1 MVTERKQEEASI
13 PLELVQKIGS
23 GISSL
28 LQASEVETTLL
39 LLNAVGD
46 GVVGLD
52 RNASIIYCNQAARG
66 LLGFTNT
73 ELLGR
78 RLEEF
83 FERPEGARL
92 LFDPILQG
100 DVVSTDEILLL
111 SRKSLSVEMII
122 TAVPL
127 MDHGQVQGALII
139 FRDITPG
146 ILISRTLKER
156 EEVLRGVFYMLPAG
170 IILMD
175 PFGRIVRI
183 NEAARQL
190 LDLGDRELR
199 GEAYPERMWSARDV
213 DGNPIAFADAPF
225 QQALKTGEPVKE
237 RLVQLGSAAQPL
249 YALISSNPLL
259 ISAGEEGTR
268 MIVTTITDV
277 NRQLLVQS
285 KLQTAVLLNGQINN
299 LLKNILTE
307 MIPEETVDTA
317 LRGVCELM
325 KADFALLGLLDD
337 DKKRVTYDYIY
348 GFPEIF
354 RGHSRPFAGSIS
366 ETMFEMRRSA
376 IIPDYAAS
384 PRRIDACVRAGAKTF
399 LGSPISA
406 DQEPLGSILLFRNRP
421 EPFTAAEA
429 ESLESLAP
437 VLSAALYKATYERKL
452 RDLATNDPLTGIW
465 NRRVFFEHLE
475 MEIERSKR
483 YGTPLSLL
491 ILDLDHFKEVNDAYG
506 HQAGDAVL
514 SAFSGVMKR
523 TTRRTDM
530 IGRTGGEEFMAILP
544 DTPLAGAERTAEK
557 LRSDVEQLRVPI
569 KGGAISVT
577 VSIGCAEYRRGE
589 PFDEYYGRVDRLLYR
604 AKNEGRNRVIAET

>member
-1 MVTERKQEEASI
+1 MATERKQEDASI
-13 PLELVQKIGS
+13 PLELVQQIGS
-23 GISSL
+23 GISGL
-28 LQASEVETTLL
+28 LQSSEVETTLL

-52 RNASIIYCNQAARG
+52 RNAGIIYANQAARG
-66 LLGFTNT
+66 LLGYGNA
-73 ELLGR
+73 ELLGK

-83 FERPEGARL
+83 FERPEAARL

-100 DVVSTDEILLL
+100 DVVSTDEVLML

-122 TAVPL
+122 TCVPL
-127 MDHGQVQGALII
+127 MLQGQVQGALAI

-183 NEAARQL
+183 NESARQL
-190 LDLGDRELR
+190 LDLADRELR
-199 GEAYPERMWSARDV
+199 GEAFPEKMWNARDA
-213 DGNPIAFADAPF
+213 DGNPIAFAEAPF
-225 QQALKTGEPVKE
+225 EQVLKTGEPVRD
-237 RLVQLGSAAQPL
+237 RLIRLGSAAQPS
-249 YALISSNPLL
+249 YALISSSPLML
-259 ISAGEEGTR
+259 SAGDSQTR

-277 NRQLLVQS
+277 NKQLLVQS
-285 KLQTAVLLNGQINN
+285 KLETAVLLNGQINN

-317 LRGVCELM
+317 LRGVCDLM

-337 DKKRVTYDYIY
+337 EKKRITYDYIF

-366 ETMFEMRRSA
+366 EAMLETHTSA
-376 IIPDYAAS
+376 IIPDYAAE

-399 LGSPISA
+399 MGSPISA
-406 DQEPLGSILLFRNRP
+406 DKDPIGSILLFRGKA
-421 EPFTAAEA
+421 EPFTPADA

-437 VLSAALYKATYERKL
+437 VLSAVLYKATYERKL

-483 YGTPLSLL
+483 YGTPLSIL
-491 ILDLDHFKEVNDAYG
+491 ILDLDHFKEVNDAHG

-514 SAFSGVMKR
+514 AAFSGVMKR
-523 TTRRTDM
+523 NTRRTDM

-544 DTPLAGAERTAEK
+544 DTPLIGGERTAEK
-557 LRSDVEQLRVPI
+557 LRADVEQLKVPI
-569 KGGAISVT
+569 KGGSISIT

-604 AKNEGRNRVIAET
+604 AKNNGRNQVAAEN